1 MPFDSPFSYSMFSY
15 EVESNGRY
23 IHSKSELNFL
33 NALKET
39 WDKRKINLP
48 TGTEV
53 FRAQIDHI
61 EKFTRDDEGI
71 IESMEILPSEDQRLF
86 PKKEYAVEGRL
97 NPKGIL
103 VFYASM
109 SKETAM
115 SELRPWVK
123 SKITVGTFRTK
134 RDLTVLDLTLD
145 SPKDIPEDD
154 SDEKK
159 ENFVWGDINYSFS
172 KPIVNSETSAEYVPT
187 QILAEFFKKNGFN
200 AIIHKSSLGKEK
212 NIVFFRSDYL
222 ELISKEVK
230 EVSAVN
236 YKFHNAF

>member
-1 MPFDSPFSYSMFSY
+1 MFSY